1 MSATEQANESTAPS
15 ATTPLLPRSDEQDT
29 QKVELKVVQVSPGRQ
44 APALASPGAAQ
55 AAGDDTGKQGQVGQ
69 TLSNE
74 YRFVHQRIPPREGK
88 LRFLL
93 PILLL
98 GFQVVFIV
106 LLAIFGHYAN
116 DGNDKIARTYPLF
129 ENLHAITLIGFGF
142 LMTFLKRYGY
152 GSVGFNL
159 LLVAFVIQWALIIR
173 GFIEWRGEGA
183 NFKIGLDQ
191 LVIADFVAISVLVS
205 FGAVLGKTTLTQLVV
220 LAVIEVV
227 IQTVNEWINVYIFKA
242 YDVGRSVYVHL
253 FGALFGL
260 AVSKFLHLRGIK
272 SSKQASVYHSDLF
285 AFVGTL
291 FLWVYY
297 PSFNGLLTKSNV
309 EGGLSRAIVNT
320 YGAIAASCVV
330 TFGISSLAGKGKI
343 TAIHIQHATIAGG
356 IAIGSVADLNVQI
369 YIALI
374 VGAIAGLLSTVGYQY
389 LDPLFTNGK
398 LKIHDTC
405 GVLSLHAIPGL
416 IAAILGAIFAAC
428 ANFNDYNAG
437 LYEYYPARAP
447 ANETELV
454 DLGLKVPLG
463 TGRGAGEQAGFQL
476 AALAVTIGMAL
487 VGGAI
492 TGLLLRL
499 PVFEQLSED
508 VEMFDDEAQWV
519 TPDDYALKLT
529 FAAQEKKD
537 DTKV

>member
-1 MSATEQANESTAPS
+1 M
-15 ATTPLLPRSDEQDT
+15 
-29 QKVELKVVQVSPGRQ
+29 
-44 APALASPGAAQ
+44 
-55 AAGDDTGKQGQVGQ
+55 
-69 TLSNE
+69 
-74 YRFVHQRIPPREGK
+74 
-88 LRFLL
+88 
-93 PILLL
+93 
-98 GFQVVFIV
+98 
-106 LLAIFGHYAN
+106 
-116 DGNDKIARTYPLF
+116 F

-260 AVSKFLHLRGIK
+260 AVSKFLHCGGIR

-343 TAIHIQHATIAGG
+343 TAVSLLLATRFDW
-356 IAIGSVADLNVQI
+356 S
-369 YIALI
+369 
-374 VGAIAGLLSTVGYQY
+374 
-389 LDPLFTNGK
+389 
-398 LKIHDTC
+398 
-405 GVLSLHAIPGL
+405 
-416 IAAILGAIFAAC
+416 
-428 ANFNDYNAG
+428 
-437 LYEYYPARAP
+437 
-447 ANETELV
+447 
-454 DLGLKVPLG
+454 
-463 TGRGAGEQAGFQL
+463 
-476 AALAVTIGMAL
+476 ALANDWSLA
-487 VGGAI
+487 
-492 TGLLLRL
+492 
-499 PVFEQLSED
+499 F
-508 VEMFDDEAQWV
+508 
-519 TPDDYALKLT
+519 
-529 FAAQEKKD
+529 KD
-537 DTKV
+537 AHSTRHHCRRNRDWQRG